1 MGRLLGTIKRSL
13 ASSLRNLAR
22 PWDEFWFQP
31 EDPLTLGLLRI
42 MTGLMLVYTH
52 FVWGIKLEAFLG
64 ANGFQ
69 DSLLVRELV
78 PDSTAWSFWWYVP
91 VSSLWTVHWICL
103 GTLVLY
109 TLGLW
114 TTVTKWAAPLIT
126 ISYANRAPNSN
137 FGLDQINAMLSLYLA
152 IGPCGARLSLDRLW
166 KNYRAGSRSLRDTE
180 RWSVPAVAPSSTAR
194 LSTRLIQV
202 HMCVIY
208 FFAGVSKLKGDAW
221 WNGEAVWMAVSNTEY
236 QSRDLT
242 WIAWYPW
249 ISDLVTHAT
258 IMWEM
263 TYWIFVWR
271 PVWRPIYLL
280 IGVLMHLGIGMFL
293 GMWTFGLVMIFTYIS
308 YFPPETLARI
318 GHWLGR
324 CLPWRQGNAILTSP
338 AGHCPGGV
346 AEGSTCCAGVDSS
359 NASHADREGQ
369 AV

>member
-1 MGRLLGTIKRSL
+1 MVRLLGTIRRSL

-31 EDPLTLGLLRI
+31 EDPLALGLLRI

-69 DSLLVRELV
+69 DPLLVRELV

-91 VSSLWTVHWICL
+91 ESSLWTVHWICL

-109 TLGLW
+109 TLGVG

-126 ISYANRAPNSN
+126 ISYANRAPNAN
-137 FGLDQINAMLSLYLA
+137 FGLDQMNAMLALYLA
-152 IGPCGARLSLDRLW
+152 IGPCGAKLSLDRLW
-166 KNYRAGSRSLRDTE
+166 TSYRAGRRSLRDTGH
-180 RWSVPAVAPSSTAR
+180 RSVPAVAPSSTVR

-242 WIAWYPW
+242 WITWHPW

-308 YFPPETLARI
+308 YIPPETLSQI
-318 GHWLGR
+318 GQWLGSWW
-324 CLPWRQGNAILTSP
+324 PWRRGDAILVSP
-338 AGHCPGGV
+338 ACQCRSEV
-346 AEGSTCCAGVDSS
+346 AEGATCCTGVDTSE
-359 NASHADREGQ
+359 ASHSDREGQ

>member
-1 MGRLLGTIKRSL
+1 MVRLFGAITRSL
-13 ASSLRNLAR
+13 ASSLKDIAR
-22 PWDEFWFQP
+22 QWDEFWFQP
-31 EDPLTLGLLRI
+31 EDPLTLGVLRI
-42 MTGLMLVYTH
+42 VTGLMLVYTH
-52 FVWGIKLEAFLG
+52 VVWGIKLEAFLG

-69 DSLLVRELV
+69 DPLLVRELV

-91 VSSLWTVHWICL
+91 ESSLWTVHWVCV
-103 GTLVLY
+103 GALVLY

-126 ISYANRAPNSN
+126 ISYANRAPNAN
-137 FGLDQINAMLSLYLA
+137 FGLDQINAMLALYLA
-152 IGPCGARLSLDRLW
+152 IGPCGAKLSLDRLW
-166 KNYRAGSRSLRDTE
+166 KNYRCGVCSLRDE
-180 RWSVPAVAPSSTAR
+180 GRWSVPAVAPSSTAR

-221 WNGEAVWMAVSNTEY
+221 WNGEAVWMALSNTEY

-249 ISDLVTHAT
+249 ISDLLTHAT

-263 TYWIFVWR
+263 TFWIFVWR

-280 IGVLMHLGIGMFL
+280 IGVLMHVGIGMFL

-308 YFPPETLARI
+308 YIPPETLSRVGLWLAEVLPARAGKTI
-318 GHWLGR
+318 QTAHACHCESGIPESSAR
-324 CLPWRQGNAILTSP
+324 CMGGDV
-338 AGHCPGGV
+338 AGPV
-346 AEGSTCCAGVDSS
+346 
-359 NASHADREGQ
+359 HADQEGQ